1 VQKIKSKSFVLII
14 PILIFSGISFYIF
27 SLIFTTLKF
36 DVSKKKGSGITNY
49 SYVILSS
56 DNKILSKLS
65 RKFEIDNSQDKIPFF
80 LKHSFISSE
89 DKRFYKH
96 NGIDLKSISRALIQN
111 IRSGYVKEGGST
123 ITQQVARL
131 LFLNNDLSFQ
141 RKIKEIFISLI
152 LEFRYNKNQI
162 LKLYLNNI
170 YLGSGAYGVDEAA
183 QVYFGKFI
191 EELTL
196 SEIAL
201 ITGLAPAPSIYSPY
215 QNLELAIKNRNKVL
229 ESMYVDGYISLAKKN
244 KAIKEKIKLNYQT
257 ANNFLDDKLLI
268 NFILQETDKK
278 IENKNDYKFLR
289 IKSSIN
295 KDWQE
300 KAQKISGY
308 AGPKE
313 LEFAL
318 LSIESNTG
326 LIRTMITS
334 KNPSINEYN
343 RVIRSVRPL
352 GSTFKIIPYAAALI
366 EGIKLRDKFEDL
378 PRCWESY
385 CPKNFAEYYRGSI
398 SLIESFKSSS
408 NIVPISITKKIGLK
422 NIINLANSF
431 GLGFEQ
437 EFEEFPSLAIGAF
450 GDNLLNIT
458 NAYSAINNNGK
469 IQNPEIIEKIES
481 FKKQP
486 IWENKSIPKKI
497 LDLKINKKMNKLLE
511 KSVKEGT
518 SKAASIKGKKIYGKT
533 GTSDGNKDLWFIGSI
548 DNLTTGI
555 WIGYDDNKESELSSG
570 NAAYLWK
577 KFISEI
583 YKIPIKNKLYF
594 YDL

>member
-1 VQKIKSKSFVLII
+1 LLKLQKIKSKSFVLII
-14 PILIFSGISFYIF
+14 PIFIFFGISFYVYN
-27 SLIFTTLKF
+27 LIFTTLKF
-36 DVSKKKGSGITNY
+36 DISKNKTSRATKY
-49 SYVILSS
+49 SYVISSS
-56 DNKILSKLS
+56 DNAILSKLS
-65 RKFEIDNSQDKIPFF
+65 RKFEIDNSQHKIPFF
-80 LKHSFISSE
+80 LANSFISSE

-96 NGIDLKSISRALIQN
+96 NGIDLKSISRALFQN

-123 ITQQVARL
+123 ITQQVSRL

-152 LEFRYNKNQI
+152 LELRYDKNQI

-170 YLGSGAYGVDEAA
+170 YLGSGAYGVNEAS
-183 QVYFGKFI
+183 QVYFGKLI
-191 EELTL
+191 DELTL

-201 ITGLAPAPSIYSPY
+201 IAGLAPAPSIYSPY
-215 QNLELAIKNRNKVL
+215 KNLELAIKNRNKVL
-229 ESMYVDGYISLAKKN
+229 ESMYIDGYISLENKN
-244 KAIKEKIKLNYQT
+244 KAIREKINLNYQT
-257 ANNFLDDKLLI
+257 TDNFLDDKLLI
-268 NFILQETDKK
+268 KFILEEADKRIK
-278 IENKNDYKFLR
+278 NKKNFKFLR

-300 KAQKISGY
+300 KAQKISNY

-313 LEFAL
+313 IEFAL

-326 LIRTMITS
+326 LIRTMVTS
-334 KNPSINEYN
+334 KNPSINQYN
-343 RVIRSVRPL
+343 RVISSVRPL
-352 GSTFKIIPYAAALI
+352 GSTFKIIPYAAALK
-366 EGIKLRDKFEDL
+366 EGIKLSDKFEDS

-385 CPKNFAEYYRGSI
+385 CPKNFSEEYKGLV

-422 NIINLANSF
+422 KTINLANSF
-431 GLGFEQ
+431 GLGYKQ
-437 EFEEFPSLAIGAF
+437 EFKEFPSLAIGSF

-469 IQNPEIIEKIES
+469 IQIPSIIEKIES
-481 FKKQP
+481 FNNKS
-486 IWENKSIPKKI
+486 IWENKSISKKI
-497 LDLKINKKMNKLLE
+497 LDLKVNRKINKLLE

-548 DNLTTGI
+548 YNLTTGI

-577 KFISEI
+577 QFIAEI
-583 YKIPIKNKLYF
+583 YKIPIKK
-594 YDL
+594 

>member
-1 VQKIKSKSFVLII
+1 MQKIKFKSFVLII
-14 PILIFSGISFYIF
+14 PILIFSGISFYFF
-27 SLIFTTLKF
+27 SLIFSTLKF
-36 DVSKKKGSGITNY
+36 DVSKNKKSRESKY
-49 SYVILSS
+49 SYVISSS

-65 RKFEIDNSQDKIPFF
+65 RKFEIDNSYHKIPFL

-170 YLGSGAYGVDEAA
+170 YLGSGAYGVNEAS
-183 QVYFGKFI
+183 QVYFGKLI

-201 ITGLAPAPSIYSPY
+201 IAGLAPAPSTYSPY
-215 QNLELAIKNRNKVL
+215 QNIELAIKNRNKVL
-229 ESMYVDGYISLAKKN
+229 ESMYIDGYISLENKD

-257 ANNFLDDKLLI
+257 SGNFLDDKLLI
-268 NFILQETDKK
+268 NFILEETNKR

-295 KDWQE
+295 KEWQE
-300 KAQKISGY
+300 QAQKISRY
-308 AGPKE
+308 VGPKE

-334 KNPSINEYN
+334 KNPSINEFN
-343 RVIRSVRPL
+343 RVTSTVRPL

-366 EGIKLRDKFEDL
+366 EGINLSDKFEDL

-385 CPKNFAEYYRGSI
+385 CPKNFSEEYRGSV

-408 NIVPISITKKIGLK
+408 NIVPISITKKIGIK
-422 NIINLANSF
+422 KIINLANSF
-431 GLGFEQ
+431 GLGYEQ
-437 EFEEFPSLAIGAF
+437 EFEEFPSLAIGSY

-469 IQNPEIIEKIES
+469 IQSPSVLEKIETFNNQS
-481 FKKQP
+481 V
-486 IWENKSIPKKI
+486 WGNKFISKKI
-497 LDLKINKKMNKLLE
+497 LDLKVNKKINKLLE

-518 SKAASIKGKKIYGKT
+518 SKAAFIKGKKIYGKT
-533 GTSDGNKDLWFIGSI
+533 GTSDGNKDLWFIGSL
-548 DNLTTGI
+548 DNLTTGV

-577 KFISEI
+577 KFIAEI
-583 YKIPIKNKLYF
+583 YKIPL
-594 YDL
+594 

>member
-1 VQKIKSKSFVLII
+1 MNGKKYKYLIFT
-14 PILIFSGISFYIF
+14 PSILIFLSIF
-27 SLIFTTLKF
+27 FPVFNLIRITLNFDPLKF
-36 DVSKKKGSGITNY
+36 NNSKSRNY
-49 SYVILSS
+49 SYEILSS
-56 DNKILSKLS
+56 DNKIIRKLS
-65 RKFEIDNSQDKIPFF
+65 RKFDVLDNKKSIPFF
-80 LKHSFISSE
+80 LKYSFISGE
-89 DKRFYKH
+89 DKRFFDH
-96 NGIDLKSISRALIQN
+96 NGIDLIGLSRAFFNNL
-111 IRSGYVKEGGST
+111 RSGYFKEGGST

-131 LFLNNDLSFQ
+131 IFLNNDLSIQ
-141 RKIKEIFISLI
+141 RKIKEIIISLS
-152 LEFRYNKNQI
+152 LDLKYSKNQI

-170 YLGSGAYGVDEAA
+170 YLGSGAYGVNEAS
-183 QVYFGKFI
+183 QVYFGKLI

-201 ITGLAPAPSIYSPY
+201 IAGLAPAPSIYSPF
-215 QNLELAIKNRNKVL
+215 QNIELAIKNRNKIL
-229 ESMYVDGYISLAKKN
+229 ESMYLDGYISLANKN
-244 KAIKEKIKLNYQT
+244 KAIEERINLNYQK
-257 ANNFLDDKLLI
+257 ADKLLI
-268 NFILQETDKK
+268 NFILEETDKR
-278 IENKNDYKFLR
+278 IEKKNDNKFLR

-300 KAQKISGY
+300 KAQNISRY

-343 RVIRSVRPL
+343 RVITSIRPL

-366 EGIKLRDKFEDL
+366 EGIKLSDKFEDL
-378 PRCWESY
+378 PRCWGNY
-385 CPKNFAEYYRGSI
+385 CPKNFSENYRGSI

-431 GLGFEQ
+431 GLGYKQ
-437 EFEEFPSLAIGAF
+437 EFKEFPSLAIGSY

-469 IQNPEIIEKIES
+469 IQSPSILEKIES
-481 FKKQP
+481 FNTQS
-486 IWENKSIPKKI
+486 IWENKSTSKKI
-497 LDLKINKKMNKLLE
+497 LDLKVNKKINKLLE

-518 SKAASIKGKKIYGKT
+518 SKAAFIKGKKIYGKT
-533 GTSDGNKDLWFIGSI
+533 GTSDGNKDLWFIGSL

-577 KFISEI
+577 KFIAEI
-583 YKIPIKNKLYF
+583 YKIPIKK
-594 YDL
+594 

>member
-1 VQKIKSKSFVLII
+1 MQKIKSKSFVLII
-14 PILIFSGISFYIF
+14 PILIFSGISFYIY

-36 DVSKKKGSGITNY
+36 DVSKKKGSRIANY

-65 RKFEIDNSQDKIPFF
+65 RKFEIDNSKHKIPFF

-96 NGIDLKSISRALIQN
+96 NGIDFKSISRALIQN

-141 RKIKEIFISLI
+141 RKIKEILISLI
-152 LEFRYNKNQI
+152 LEFRYDKNQI

-170 YLGSGAYGVDEAA
+170 YLGSGAYGVNEAS
-183 QVYFGKFI
+183 QVYFGKLI

-215 QNLELAIKNRNKVL
+215 QNIELAIKNRNKIL
-229 ESMYVDGYISLAKKN
+229 ESMYIDGYISLADKE
-244 KAIKEKIKLNYQT
+244 KAIEEKINLNYQK
-257 ANNFLDDKLLI
+257 ADNFLDDKLLI
-268 NFILQETDKK
+268 NFIIEETDK
-278 IENKNDYKFLR
+278 IIDNKNDYKFLR

-300 KAQKISGY
+300 KGQKISRY
-308 AGPKE
+308 AGPRE

-318 LSIESNTG
+318 LSIESKTG

-343 RVIRSVRPL
+343 RVTTSIRPL

-366 EGIKLRDKFEDL
+366 EGIKLSDKFEDL

-385 CPKNFAEYYRGSI
+385 CPKNFSEEYRGSI

-422 NIINLANSF
+422 KIINLANLF
-431 GLGFEQ
+431 GLGYKQ
-437 EFEEFPSLAIGAF
+437 EFREFPSLAIGSY

-469 IQNPEIIEKIES
+469 MQSPKILEKVES
-481 FKKQP
+481 LNDKS
-486 IWENKSIPKKI
+486 IWENKFISKKI
-497 LDLKINKKMNKLLE
+497 LDLKINKKINKLLE

-548 DNLTTGI
+548 DNLTTGV

-577 KFISEI
+577 KFIAEI
-583 YKIPIKNKLYF
+583 YKIPIKK
-594 YDL
+594 

>member
-1 VQKIKSKSFVLII
+1 VQKIKFKSFVLII
-14 PILIFSGISFYIF
+14 PILIFSGISFYIY

-36 DVSKKKGSGITNY
+36 DIFRNKRSRATNY
-49 SYVILSS
+49 SYVISSS

-65 RKFEIDNSQDKIPFF
+65 RKFEIDNSKHKIPFF

-141 RKIKEIFISLI
+141 RKIKEIFLSLI
-152 LEFRYNKNQI
+152 LEFRYDKNQI
-162 LKLYLNNI
+162 IKLYLNNI
-170 YLGSGAYGVDEAA
+170 YLGSGAYGVNEAS
-183 QVYFGKFI
+183 QVYFGKLI

-201 ITGLAPAPSIYSPY
+201 IAGLAPAPSIYSPY
-215 QNLELAIKNRNKVL
+215 QNLELAIKNKNKVL
-229 ESMYVDGYISLAKKN
+229 ESMYVDGYISLANKN
-244 KAIKEKIKLNYQT
+244 KAIKEIIKLNYQS
-257 ANNFLDDKLLI
+257 ADNFLDDKLLI

-278 IENKNDYKFLR
+278 IGSKNDYKFLR

-300 KAQKISGY
+300 KGQKISRY

-313 LEFAL
+313 LEFGL
-318 LSIESNTG
+318 ISIESNTG

-334 KNPSINEYN
+334 KNPSINEFN
-343 RVIRSVRPL
+343 RVISSIRPL

-366 EGIKLRDKFEDL
+366 EGIKLSDKFEDL

-385 CPKNFAEYYRGSI
+385 CPKNFSEEYRGSV

-431 GLGFEQ
+431 GLGNEQ
-437 EFEEFPSLAIGAF
+437 KLDEYLSLAIGSY

-469 IQNPEIIEKIES
+469 IQSPSILEKIES
-481 FKKQP
+481 FNNQS
-486 IWENKSIPKKI
+486 IWENKFISTKI
-497 LDLKINKKMNKLLE
+497 LDDKVNKKMNKLLE

-518 SKAASIKGKKIYGKT
+518 SKAAFIKGKKIYGKT

-548 DNLTTGI
+548 DNLTTGV

-577 KFISEI
+577 KFITEI
-583 YKIPIKNKLYF
+583 YKIPIKK
-594 YDL
+594 

>member
-1 VQKIKSKSFVLII
+1 MQKIKFKSFVLII
-14 PILIFSGISFYIF
+14 PILIFSGISFYFF
-27 SLIFTTLKF
+27 SLIFSTLKF
-36 DVSKKKGSGITNY
+36 DVSKNKKSRETKY
-49 SYVILSS
+49 SYVISSS

-65 RKFEIDNSQDKIPFF
+65 RKFEIDNSYHKIPFF

-96 NGIDLKSISRALIQN
+96 NGIDLKSISRAIIQN
-111 IRSGYVKEGGST
+111 IRSGYIKEGGST

-201 ITGLAPAPSIYSPY
+201 IAGLAPAPSIYSPY

-229 ESMYVDGYISLAKKN
+229 ESMYVDGYISLANKN

-257 ANNFLDDKLLI
+257 ADNFLDDKLLI

-278 IENKNDYKFLR
+278 IGSKNDYKFLR

-300 KAQKISGY
+300 KGQKISRY

-313 LEFAL
+313 LEFGL

-343 RVIRSVRPL
+343 RVISSVRPL

-366 EGIKLRDKFEDL
+366 EGIKLSDKFEDL

-385 CPKNFAEYYRGSI
+385 CPKNFSEDYRGSI

-431 GLGFEQ
+431 GLGYEQ
-437 EFEEFPSLAIGAF
+437 EFEEFPSLAIGAY

-469 IQNPEIIEKIES
+469 IQSPEIIEKIES

-486 IWENKSIPKKI
+486 IWENKSISKKI
-497 LDLKINKKMNKLLE
+497 LDLKINKKINKLLE

-518 SKAASIKGKKIYGKT
+518 SKAAFIKGKKIYGKT

-583 YKIPIKNKLYF
+583 YKIPIKK
-594 YDL
+594 

>member
-1 VQKIKSKSFVLII
+1 MQKIKFKSFVLII
-14 PILIFSGISFYIF
+14 PILIFSGISFYFF
-27 SLIFTTLKF
+27 SLIFSTLKF
-36 DVSKKKGSGITNY
+36 DVSKNKNSRETKYSFVIT
-49 SYVILSS
+49 SS

-65 RKFEIDNSQDKIPFF
+65 RKFEIDNSYHKIPFF

-201 ITGLAPAPSIYSPY
+201 IAGLAPAPSIYSPY

-229 ESMYVDGYISLAKKN
+229 ESMHVDGYISLTNKN
-244 KAIKEKIKLNYQT
+244 KAIKEKMKLNYQT
-257 ANNFLDDKLLI
+257 DDNFLDDKLLI

-278 IENKNDYKFLR
+278 IGSKNDYKFLR

-300 KAQKISGY
+300 KGQKISRY

-313 LEFAL
+313 IEFGL

-343 RVIRSVRPL
+343 RVISSVRPL

-366 EGIKLRDKFEDL
+366 EGIKLSDKFEDL
-378 PRCWESY
+378 PTCWESY
-385 CPKNFAEYYRGSI
+385 CPKNFSEDYRGSI

-431 GLGFEQ
+431 GLGNEQ
-437 EFEEFPSLAIGAF
+437 EFEEFPSLAIGAY

-469 IQNPEIIEKIES
+469 IQSPEIIEKIES

-486 IWENKSIPKKI
+486 IWENKSISKKI
-497 LDLKINKKMNKLLE
+497 LDLKINKKINQLLE

-518 SKAASIKGKKIYGKT
+518 SKAAFIKGKKIYGKT

-577 KFISEI
+577 TFISEI
-583 YKIPIKNKLYF
+583 YKIPIKK
-594 YDL
+594 

>member
-1 VQKIKSKSFVLII
+1 M
-14 PILIFSGISFYIF
+14 FSGISFYIY

-36 DVSKKKGSGITNY
+36 DIPKNKRSRTTKY
-49 SYVILSS
+49 SYVISSS

-65 RKFEIDNSQDKIPFF
+65 RKFEIENSQHKIPFF

-96 NGIDLKSISRALIQN
+96 NGIDLKSISRAFFQN
-111 IRSGYVKEGGST
+111 IRSGHVKEGGST
-123 ITQQVARL
+123 ITQQVARI

-152 LEFRYNKNQI
+152 LEFKYDKNQI

-170 YLGSGAYGVDEAA
+170 YLGSGAYGVNEAS
-183 QVYFGKFI
+183 QVYFGKLI

-201 ITGLAPAPSIYSPY
+201 IAGLAPAPSIYSPY
-215 QNLELAIKNRNKVL
+215 QNFELAIKNRNKVL
-229 ESMYVDGYISLAKKN
+229 ESMYIDGYISLANKN
-244 KAIKEKIKLNYQT
+244 KAIEERISLNYQK
-257 ANNFLDDKLLI
+257 ADNFLDDKLLI
-268 NFILQETDKK
+268 NFILEETDKK
-278 IENKNDYKFLR
+278 IKNKNDYKFLR

-295 KDWQE
+295 KDWQV
-300 KAQKISGY
+300 KAQNISRY
-308 AGPKE
+308 AGPKQI
-313 LEFAL
+313 EFAL
-318 LSIESNTG
+318 LSIESNSG
-326 LIRTMITS
+326 LIRTMVTS

-343 RVIRSVRPL
+343 RVTSSVRPL
-352 GSTFKIIPYAAALI
+352 GSTFKIIPYAAALN
-366 EGIKLRDKFEDL
+366 EGIKLSDKFEDS

-385 CPKNFAEYYRGSI
+385 CPKNFSEDYRGSV

-431 GLGFEQ
+431 GLGYKQ
-437 EFEEFPSLAIGAF
+437 EFKEFPSLAIGSY

-458 NAYSAINNNGK
+458 NAYSAINNSGK
-469 IQNPEIIEKIES
+469 MQIPNIIEKIES
-481 FKKQP
+481 FKNQS
-486 IWENKSIPKKI
+486 IWKNKFISKKVLDLEVNKKI
-497 LDLKINKKMNKLLE
+497 NKLLE

-533 GTSDGNKDLWFIGSI
+533 GTSDGNKDLWFIGSLN
-548 DNLTTGI
+548 NLTTGI
-555 WIGYDDNKESELSSG
+555 WIGYDNNKKSELSSG

-577 KFISEI
+577 KFIAEI
-583 YKIPIKNKLYF
+583 YKIPIKK
-594 YDL
+594 

>member
-1 VQKIKSKSFVLII
+1 MQKIKSKSFVLII
-14 PILIFSGISFYIF
+14 PILIFSGISFYF
-27 SLIFTTLKF
+27 YSLIFTKLKLEL
-36 DVSKKKGSGITNY
+36 SKNKTSRTTKY
-49 SYVILSS
+49 SYVISS
-56 DNKILSKLS
+56 AENKILSKLS
-65 RKFEIDNSQDKIPFF
+65 RKFEINNSKHKIPFF
-80 LKHSFISSE
+80 LKKSFISSE

-96 NGIDLKSISRALIQN
+96 NGIDLKSISRALFQN

-131 LFLNNDLSFQ
+131 IFLNNDLSFQ

-152 LEFRYNKNQI
+152 LEFRYDKNQI

-170 YLGSGAYGVDEAA
+170 YLGSGAYGVNEAA

-201 ITGLAPAPSIYSPY
+201 IAGLAPAPSIYSPY

-229 ESMYVDGYISLAKKN
+229 ESMYVDGYISLANKN
-244 KAIKEKIKLNYQT
+244 KAIEEKINLNYQT
-257 ANNFLDDKLLI
+257 ADDFLDDKLLI
-268 NFILQETDKK
+268 NFILQETDKR

-300 KAQKISGY
+300 KGQKISRY
-308 AGPKE
+308 VGPKE
-313 LEFAL
+313 LQFAL

-343 RVIRSVRPL
+343 RVISSVRPL

-366 EGIKLRDKFEDL
+366 EGIKLSDKFEDL

-385 CPKNFAEYYRGSI
+385 CPKNFSEDYRGSI

-408 NIVPISITKKIGLK
+408 NIVPISITKKIGLR
-422 NIINLANSF
+422 NIIKLANSF
-431 GLGFEQ
+431 GLGYLQ
-437 EFEEFPSLAIGAF
+437 EFKEFPSLAIGSY

-458 NAYSAINNNGK
+458 NAYSAINNNGN
-469 IQNPEIIEKIES
+469 IQSPSILEKIES
-481 FKKQP
+481 FNKQP
-486 IWENKSIPKKI
+486 IWVGESISKKI
-497 LDLKINKKMNKLLE
+497 LDFKVNKQINKLLE

-518 SKAASIKGKKIYGKT
+518 SKAALIKGKKIYGKT
-533 GTSDGNKDLWFIGSI
+533 GTSDGNKDLWFIGSL

-555 WIGYDDNKESELSSG
+555 WMGYDDNKESELSSG

-583 YKIPIKNKLYF
+583 YKIPIKK
-594 YDL
+594 

>member
-1 VQKIKSKSFVLII
+1 MQKIKFKSFVLII
-14 PILIFSGISFYIF
+14 PILIFSGISFYFF
-27 SLIFTTLKF
+27 SLIFSTLKF
-36 DVSKKKGSGITNY
+36 DFSKNKKSRETKY
-49 SYVILSS
+49 SYVISSS

-65 RKFEIDNSQDKIPFF
+65 RKFEIDNSYHKIPFF

-152 LEFRYNKNQI
+152 LEFRYDKNQI

-201 ITGLAPAPSIYSPY
+201 IAGLAPAPSIYSPY

-229 ESMYVDGYISLAKKN
+229 ESMYVDGYISLANKN

-257 ANNFLDDKLLI
+257 ADNFLDDKLLI

-278 IENKNDYKFLR
+278 IGSKNDYKFLR

-300 KAQKISGY
+300 KGQKISRY

-313 LEFAL
+313 LEFGL

-343 RVIRSVRPL
+343 RVISSIRPL

-366 EGIKLRDKFEDL
+366 EGIKLSDKFEDL

-385 CPKNFAEYYRGSI
+385 CPKNFSEDYRGSI

-431 GLGFEQ
+431 GLGYKQ
-437 EFEEFPSLAIGAF
+437 EFEEFPSLAIGAY

-469 IQNPEIIEKIES
+469 IQSPEIIEKIES

-486 IWENKSIPKKI
+486 IWENKSISKKI
-497 LDLKINKKMNKLLE
+497 LDLKINKKINKLLE

-518 SKAASIKGKKIYGKT
+518 SKAAFIKGKKIYGKT

-583 YKIPIKNKLYF
+583 YKIPIKK
-594 YDL
+594 

>member
-1 VQKIKSKSFVLII
+1 MQKIKFKSFVLII
-14 PILIFSGISFYIF
+14 PILIFSGISFYFF
-27 SLIFTTLKF
+27 SLIFSTLKF
-36 DVSKKKGSGITNY
+36 DVSKNKKSRETKY
-49 SYVILSS
+49 SYVISSS

-65 RKFEIDNSQDKIPFF
+65 RKFEIDNSYHKIPFF
-80 LKHSFISSE
+80 IKHSFISAE

-96 NGIDLKSISRALIQN
+96 NGIDLKSMSRALIQN

-170 YLGSGAYGVDEAA
+170 YLGSGAYGIAEAA

-201 ITGLAPAPSIYSPY
+201 IAGLAPAPSIYSPF
-215 QNLELAIKNRNKVL
+215 QNIELAIKNRNKVL
-229 ESMYVDGYISLAKKN
+229 ESMYVDGYISLANKN
-244 KAIKEKIKLNYQT
+244 KAIKEKIKLNYQK
-257 ANNFLDDKLLI
+257 ADNFLDDKLLI

-278 IENKNDYKFLR
+278 IGSENDYKFLR

-300 KAQKISGY
+300 KGQKISRY
-308 AGPKE
+308 AGPRE

-318 LSIESNTG
+318 LSIESKTG

-343 RVIRSVRPL
+343 RVILSVRPL

-366 EGIKLRDKFEDL
+366 EGIKLSDKFEDL

-385 CPKNFAEYYRGSI
+385 CPKNFSEDYRGSI

-431 GLGFEQ
+431 GLGYEQ
-437 EFEEFPSLAIGAF
+437 EFEEFLSLAIGAY

-469 IQNPEIIEKIES
+469 IQSPEIIEKIES

-486 IWENKSIPKKI
+486 IWENKSISKKI
-497 LDLKINKKMNKLLE
+497 LDLKINKKINNLLE

-555 WIGYDDNKESELSSG
+555 WIGYDDNKESKLSSG

-577 KFISEI
+577 QFIAEI
-583 YKIPIKNKLYF
+583 YKIPIKK
-594 YDL
+594 

>member
-1 VQKIKSKSFVLII
+1 MQKIKFKSFFLII
-14 PILIFSGISFYIF
+14 PILIFSGISFYFF
-27 SLIFTTLKF
+27 SLIFSTLKF
-36 DVSKKKGSGITNY
+36 DVSKNKKSRETKY
-49 SYVILSS
+49 SYVISSS

-65 RKFEIDNSQDKIPFF
+65 RKFEIDNSYHKIPFF

-201 ITGLAPAPSIYSPY
+201 IAGLAPAPSIYSPY

-229 ESMYVDGYISLAKKN
+229 ESMYVDGYISLANKN

-257 ANNFLDDKLLI
+257 ANNFLDDKLLL
-268 NFILQETDKK
+268 NFILQETEKK
-278 IENKNDYKFLR
+278 IGRKNDYKFLR

-295 KDWQE
+295 KDWQV
-300 KAQKISGY
+300 KGQKISRY

-313 LEFAL
+313 LEFGL

-343 RVIRSVRPL
+343 RVISSIRPL

-366 EGIKLRDKFEDL
+366 EGIKLSDKFEDL
-378 PRCWESY
+378 PICWESY
-385 CPKNFAEYYRGSI
+385 CPKNFSGDYRGTI

-431 GLGFEQ
+431 GLGYEQ
-437 EFEEFPSLAIGAF
+437 EFEEFPSLVIGAY

-469 IQNPEIIEKIES
+469 IQSPEIIEKIES
-481 FKKQP
+481 FKKQT
-486 IWENKSIPKKI
+486 IWENKSISKKI
-497 LDLKINKKMNKLLE
+497 LDLKINKKINKLLE

-518 SKAASIKGKKIYGKT
+518 SKAAFIKGKKIYGKT

-555 WIGYDDNKESELSSG
+555 WIGYDNNKESELSSG

-583 YKIPIKNKLYF
+583 YKIPIKK
-594 YDL
+594 

>member
-1 VQKIKSKSFVLII
+1 VQKIKFKSFVLII
-14 PILIFSGISFYIF
+14 PILIFSGISFYFF
-27 SLIFTTLKF
+27 SLIFSTLKF
-36 DVSKKKGSGITNY
+36 DVSKNKKFRETKY
-49 SYVILSS
+49 SYIITSS

-65 RKFEIDNSQDKIPFF
+65 RKFEIDNSYHKIPFF

-131 LFLNNDLSFQ
+131 LYLNNDLSFQ
-141 RKIKEIFISLI
+141 RKLKEIFISLI

-201 ITGLAPAPSIYSPY
+201 IAGLAPAPSIYSPY
-215 QNLELAIKNRNKVL
+215 QNLEIAIKNRNKIL
-229 ESMYVDGYISLAKKN
+229 ESMYVDGYISLANKN

-257 ANNFLDDKLLI
+257 ADNFLDDKLLI
-268 NFILQETDKK
+268 NFIIHETDKR
-278 IENKNDYKFLR
+278 IGSKNDYKFLR

-300 KAQKISGY
+300 KGQKISRY

-313 LEFAL
+313 IEFAL

-326 LIRTMITS
+326 LIRAMITS
-334 KNPSINEYN
+334 KNPSNNQYN
-343 RVIRSVRPL
+343 RVISSIRPL

-366 EGIKLRDKFEDL
+366 EGIKLSDKFEDI
-378 PRCWESY
+378 PICWESY
-385 CPKNFAEYYRGSI
+385 CPKNFAENYRGSI

-431 GLGFEQ
+431 GLGYKQ
-437 EFEEFPSLAIGAF
+437 EFEEFPSLAIGAY

-469 IQNPEIIEKIES
+469 IQSPEIIEKIES

-486 IWENKSIPKKI
+486 IWENKSIFKKI
-497 LDLKINKKMNKLLE
+497 LDSKINKKINKLLE

-583 YKIPIKNKLYF
+583 YKIQIKK
-594 YDL
+594 

>member
-1 VQKIKSKSFVLII
+1 MQKIRFKSFVLII

-27 SLIFTTLKF
+27 GLILTTLKF

-49 SYVILSS
+49 SYVISSS

-65 RKFEIDNSQDKIPFF
+65 RKFEIHNSKHKIPFF

-96 NGIDLKSISRALIQN
+96 NGIDLKSISRAIIQN

-141 RKIKEIFISLI
+141 RKVKEIFISLI

-170 YLGSGAYGVDEAA
+170 YLGSGAYGVDQAA

-229 ESMYVDGYISLAKKN
+229 ESMYVDGYISLANKN

-257 ANNFLDDKLLI
+257 AENFLDDKLLI

-278 IENKNDYKFLR
+278 IGSKNDYKFLR

-300 KAQKISGY
+300 KGQEISRY

-313 LEFAL
+313 LEFGL

-343 RVIRSVRPL
+343 RVISSVRPL

-366 EGIKLRDKFEDL
+366 EGIKLSDKFEDL
-378 PRCWESY
+378 PICWESY
-385 CPKNFAEYYRGSI
+385 CPKNFSKEYRGSI

-408 NIVPISITKKIGLK
+408 NIVPISITKKIGLR

-431 GLGFEQ
+431 GLGYEQ
-437 EFEEFPSLAIGAF
+437 EFEEFPSLAIGSY

-469 IQNPEIIEKIES
+469 IQSPEIIEKIES
-481 FKKQP
+481 LKKQP
-486 IWENKSIPKKI
+486 IWENESISKKI
-497 LDLKINKKMNKLLE
+497 LDLKVNKKLNTLLE
-511 KSVKEGT
+511 KSVTEGT
-518 SKAASIKGKKIYGKT
+518 SKAAFIKGKKIYGKT

-548 DNLTTGI
+548 ENLTTGI

-577 KFISEI
+577 KFIAEI
-583 YKIPIKNKLYF
+583 YKIPIK
-594 YDL
+594 

>member
-1 VQKIKSKSFVLII
+1 VLII
-14 PILIFSGISFYIF
+14 PLLIFSGISFYIY
-27 SLIFTTLKF
+27 SLILTTLKF
-36 DVSKKKGSGITNY
+36 DISKNRRFRTTKY
-49 SYVILSS
+49 SYVISSS

-65 RKFEIDNSQDKIPFF
+65 RKFEIDNSKHKIPLF
-80 LKHSFISSE
+80 LKHSFISIE

-96 NGIDLKSISRALIQN
+96 NGIDLKSISRALLQN

-152 LEFRYNKNQI
+152 LEFIYDKNQI

-170 YLGSGAYGVDEAA
+170 YLGSGAYGVNEAS
-183 QVYFGKFI
+183 QVYFGKLI

-201 ITGLAPAPSIYSPY
+201 IAGLAPAPSIYSPY
-215 QNLELAIKNRNKVL
+215 QNRELAIKNRNKVL
-229 ESMYVDGYISLAKKN
+229 ESMYIDGYISLGNKN
-244 KAIKEKIKLNYQT
+244 NAIKEKLNLNYQS
-257 ANNFLDDKLLI
+257 ADNFLDDKLLI
-268 NFILQETDKK
+268 DFILEETSKR
-278 IENKNDYKFLR
+278 IENKNAFKFLR

-300 KAQKISGY
+300 KAQKISRY
-308 AGPKE
+308 VGPKE

-326 LIRTMITS
+326 LIRTMVTS

-343 RVIRSVRPL
+343 RVISSVRPL

-366 EGIKLRDKFEDL
+366 EGIKLSDKFDDL
-378 PRCWESY
+378 PKCWENY
-385 CPKNFAEYYRGSI
+385 CPKNFSEEYRGSV
-398 SLIESFKSSS
+398 SLIESFKISS

-431 GLGFEQ
+431 GLGYEQ
-437 EFEEFPSLAIGAF
+437 EFKEFPSLVIGSY

-458 NAYSAINNNGK
+458 NAYSAINNSGK
-469 IQNPEIIEKIES
+469 IQSPSILEEIES
-481 FKKQP
+481 FNNQS
-486 IWENKSIPKKI
+486 IWKNKFTSKKI
-497 LDLKINKKMNKLLE
+497 LDLKVNKKINKLLE
-511 KSVKEGT
+511 KSVKDGT
-518 SKAASIKGKKIYGKT
+518 SKAASITGKKIYGKT
-533 GTSDGNKDLWFIGSI
+533 GTSDGNKDLWFIGSL

-555 WIGYDDNKESELSSG
+555 WIGYDDNKESEFSSG

-577 KFISEI
+577 QFISEI
-583 YKIPIKNKLYF
+583 YNIPIKK
-594 YDL
+594 

>member
-1 VQKIKSKSFVLII
+1 MQKIKFKSFVLII
-14 PILIFSGISFYIF
+14 PILIFSGISFYIY

-36 DVSKKKGSGITNY
+36 DISKNKRSRATKY
-49 SYVILSS
+49 SYVISSS
-56 DNKILSKLS
+56 DNRILSKLS
-65 RKFEIDNSQDKIPFF
+65 RKFEIDNSKHKIPFF
-80 LKHSFISSE
+80 LKNSFISSE
-89 DKRFYKH
+89 DKIFYKH
-96 NGIDLKSISRALIQN
+96 NGIDLKSISRALFQN

-152 LEFRYNKNQI
+152 LEFKYDKNQI

-170 YLGSGAYGVDEAA
+170 YLGSGAYGVNEAS
-183 QVYFGKFI
+183 QVYFGKLI

-201 ITGLAPAPSIYSPY
+201 IAGLAPAPSIYSPY
-215 QNLELAIKNRNKVL
+215 QNIELAIKNRNKVL
-229 ESMYVDGYISLAKKN
+229 ESMYIDGYISLEKKN
-244 KAIKEKIKLNYQT
+244 KAIKEKINLNYQT
-257 ANNFLDDKLLI
+257 AYNLLDDKLLI
-268 NFILQETDKK
+268 NFILEEADKR

-300 KAQKISGY
+300 KAQKISRY
-308 AGPKE
+308 VGPKE

-326 LIRTMITS
+326 LIRTMVTS

-343 RVIRSVRPL
+343 RVISSVRPL

-366 EGIKLRDKFEDL
+366 EGIKLSDKFEDL

-385 CPKNFAEYYRGSI
+385 CPKNFSEEYRGSV

-408 NIVPISITKKIGLK
+408 NIVPISITKRIGLK

-431 GLGFEQ
+431 GLGFKQ
-437 EFEEFPSLAIGAF
+437 EFKEFPSLAIGSY
-450 GDNLLNIT
+450 GENLLNIT
-458 NAYSAINNNGK
+458 NVYSAINNSGK
-469 IQNPEIIEKIES
+469 IQSPSILEKIES
-481 FKKQP
+481 FNNQS
-486 IWENKSIPKKI
+486 IWKTKFISKKI
-497 LDLKINKKMNKLLE
+497 LDLKVNKKINKLLE

-533 GTSDGNKDLWFIGSI
+533 GTSDGNKDLWFIGSL

-577 KFISEI
+577 KYIAEI
-583 YKIPIKNKLYF
+583 YKIPIKK
-594 YDL
+594 

>member
-1 VQKIKSKSFVLII
+1 MQKIKFKSFVLII

-36 DVSKKKGSGITNY
+36 DVSNKKGPRITNY
-49 SYVILSS
+49 SYIISSS
-56 DNKILSKLS
+56 DNEILSKLS
-65 RKFEIDNSQDKIPFF
+65 RKFEIDNSKHKIPFF

-96 NGIDLKSISRALIQN
+96 YGIDLKSISRALIQN

-131 LFLNNDLSFQ
+131 LFLNNDVSFQ
-141 RKIKEIFISLI
+141 RKVKEIFLSLL

-170 YLGSGAYGVDEAA
+170 YLGSGAYGVNEAS
-183 QVYFGKFI
+183 QVYFGKLI

-201 ITGLAPAPSIYSPY
+201 IAGLAPAPSIYSPY

-229 ESMYVDGYISLAKKN
+229 ESMYIDGYISLANKN
-244 KAIKEKIKLNYQT
+244 KAIKEKINLNYQK
-257 ANNFLDDKLLI
+257 ADNFLDDKLLI

-313 LEFAL
+313 IEFAL
-318 LSIESNTG
+318 LSIESSTG

-343 RVIRSVRPL
+343 RVIKSVRPL

-366 EGIKLRDKFEDL
+366 EGTKLKDKFEDL

-385 CPKNFAEYYRGSI
+385 CPKNFSEDYRGSI

-422 NIINLANSF
+422 KIINLANSF
-431 GLGFEQ
+431 GLGYEQ
-437 EFEEFPSLAIGAF
+437 EFEEFPSLAIGAY

-458 NAYSAINNNGK
+458 NAYSAINNYGE
-469 IQNPEIIEKIES
+469 IQSPEILEKIES
-481 FKKQP
+481 LNDKS
-486 IWENKSIPKKI
+486 IWENKFISKKI
-497 LDLKINKKMNKLLE
+497 LDLKINKKINKLLE
-511 KSVKEGT
+511 KSVEEGT

-548 DNLTTGI
+548 NNLTTGV

-583 YKIPIKNKLYF
+583 YKIPIKK
-594 YDL
+594 

>member
-1 VQKIKSKSFVLII
+1 VQKIKSKSFVFII
-14 PILIFSGISFYIF
+14 PILIFSGISFYFF
-27 SLIFTTLKF
+27 SLIFSTLKF
-36 DVSKKKGSGITNY
+36 DVSKNKKSRETKY
-49 SYVILSS
+49 SYVISSS

-65 RKFEIDNSQDKIPFF
+65 RKFEIDNSYHKIPFF
-80 LKHSFISSE
+80 LKYSFISSE

-96 NGIDLKSISRALIQN
+96 NGIDLKSISRAFIQN

-152 LEFRYNKNQI
+152 LEFRYDKNQI

-170 YLGSGAYGVDEAA
+170 YLGSGAYGVNEAS
-183 QVYFGKFI
+183 QVYFGKLI

-196 SEIAL
+196 SEMAL
-201 ITGLAPAPSIYSPY
+201 IAGLAPAPSIYSPY
-215 QNLELAIKNRNKVL
+215 QNIELAIKNRNKVL
-229 ESMYVDGYISLAKKN
+229 ESMYIDGFISLEDKN
-244 KAIKEKIKLNYQT
+244 RAIKEKINLNYQT
-257 ANNFLDDKLLI
+257 ADNFLDDKLLI

-278 IENKNDYKFLR
+278 IGSKNDYKFLR

-300 KAQKISGY
+300 KAQKISRY

-343 RVIRSVRPL
+343 RVISSVRPL

-378 PRCWESY
+378 PRCWASY
-385 CPKNFAEYYRGSI
+385 CPKNFSEDYRGSI

-431 GLGFEQ
+431 GLGFKQ
-437 EFEEFPSLAIGAF
+437 EFKEFPSLAIGSY

-458 NAYSAINNNGK
+458 NVYSAINNSGK
-469 IQNPEIIEKIES
+469 IQSPSILEKIES
-481 FKKQP
+481 FNNQS
-486 IWENKSIPKKI
+486 IWKTKFISKKI
-497 LDLKINKKMNKLLE
+497 LDLKVNKKINKLLE

-555 WIGYDDNKESELSSG
+555 WIGYDDNKESKLSSG

-583 YKIPIKNKLYF
+583 YKIPIKK
-594 YDL
+594 